1 MVILSDSNGNEI
13 KMLTPQSIDFDLNET
28 RDFEIILN
36 INEWSLDFDYGSR
49 IYIPNSEY
57 GGLIGEVKTNT
68 ADNTV
73 KIKGFCFRGILSK
86 HIITPPKGYDY
97 KNISGELNSVIL
109 ALTSGLNPLFQV
121 SNIDTGVSVTNFQF
135 DRYTTLLD
143 GLNKLLKSKNYKLQI
158 KYIQKEQGLP
168 GYAELSA
175 VPINDYSKNIELSQD
190 NRINFT
196 FNNKQNGVN
205 HLICLG
211 SGELKNR
218 VVVDLYVG
226 KNGEITESKYYK
238 GLDEICET
246 YENTGASATELKEN
260 GTEKLQELMN
270 TKTFKMDVSSLDI
283 DIEIGDI
290 IGGRDYIT
298 GFSMSTPITNK
309 IYTLKNGNISIEY
322 KIEGDDV

>member
-1 MVILSDSNGNEI
+1 MVILTNNNGNEI
-13 KMLTPQSIDFDLNET
+13 KMLNPQSIDFDLNET
-28 RDFEIILN
+28 RDFEMVLN
-36 INEWSLDFDYGSR
+36 ANEWDSNFDYGNR
-49 IYIPNSEY
+49 IFIPNSEY
-57 GGLIGEVKTNT
+57 GGLIGEVETNT

-86 HIITPPKGYDY
+86 HIIEPPAGADY
-97 KNISGELNSVIL
+97 KTISGELNSIIET
-109 ALTSGLNPLFQV
+109 LTSNLNPLFQV
-121 SNIDTGVSVTNFQF
+121 STINTGISVTNFQF
-135 DRYTTLLD
+135 DRYCTLLD

-158 KYIQKEQGLP
+158 RYIQQEQGLP
-168 GYAELSA
+168 GYVELSA
-175 VPINDYSKNIELSQD
+175 VPINDYSNDIQLSQD
-190 NRINFT
+190 NKVNFT

-218 VVVDLYVG
+218 TVVDLYVQQNGNIG
-226 KNGEITESKYYK
+226 KTQYFQ
-238 GLDEICET
+238 GLDEIAET
-246 YENTGASATELKEN
+246 YENTSASAAELKES

-290 IGGRDYIT
+290 VGGRDYIT

-309 IYTLKNGNISIEY
+309 IYTLKNGEISIEY
-322 KIEGDDV
+322 KIEGDDA